1 MSSSPKP
8 SAMICVRTRRMR
20 RMSTCAS
27 AMRKAASRCGSL
39 APSPAIR
46 SASAA
51 TSAASEGSASTGTF
65 SP

>member
-8 SAMICVRTRRMR
+8 SVMICRRTRRMR
-20 RMSTCAS
+20 NTSTCAS
-27 AMRKAASRCGSL
+27 AMRSAASLRGSP

-46 SASAA
+46 RASATA
-51 TSAASEGSASTGTF
+51 SAASEGSASTGTF